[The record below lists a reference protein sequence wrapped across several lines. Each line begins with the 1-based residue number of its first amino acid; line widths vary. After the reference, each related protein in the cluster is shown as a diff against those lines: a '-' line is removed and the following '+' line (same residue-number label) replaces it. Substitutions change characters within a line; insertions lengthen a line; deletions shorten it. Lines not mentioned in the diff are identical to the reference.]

1 VFAGATEDMLLL
13 DELPAMQ
20 NKQVLVS
27 EAADDFHMMP
37 SAKGGVIQSVP
48 PTHTHKTPPTTTTST
63 SARKTSQALN
73 FYLDPIQL

>member
-1 VFAGATEDMLLL
+1 MFAGATEDMLLL

-37 SAKGGVIQSVP
+37 SAKGGIRQSVP
-48 PTHTHKTPPTTTTST
+48 HTHTHTKHRPPPPPAP
-63 SARKTSQALN
+63 ARGKRLK
-73 FYLDPIQL
+73 L